1 MDLANLV
8 GRPQAVAPHQ
18 VPLPVQSRMFPSV
31 SRAVNWSHIPPQPE
45 EGLVNLI
52 IEIPGG
58 CRNKYELDKDLG
70 VIKLDRVLYSA
81 VHYPFDYG
89 FIPNTLGDDGDPLDG
104 LVMMDE
110 PTFPGCLVTAR
121 PIGLLEMIDD
131 GERDEKLLCV
141 PAGDPR
147 YAQVKSLSDVAP
159 HRLAEIAEFFRT
171 YKNLQQKKVEIG
183 QWKDVYAVLPLV
195 TQCIQAYQKQKG

>member
-1 MDLANLV
+1 
-8 GRPQAVAPHQ
+8 
-18 VPLPVQSRMFPSV
+18 
-31 SRAVNWSHIPPQPE
+31 VNWSHIPPQPA

-58 CRNKYELDKDLG
+58 CRNKYELDKALG

-81 VHYPFDYG
+81 VHYPYDYG

-121 PIGLLEMIDD
+121 PVGLLEMVD
-131 GERDEKLLCV
+131 GGEQDEKLLCV
-141 PAGDPR
+141 PADDPR
-147 YAQVKSLSDVAP
+147 YAQVKSLGDVAP

-171 YKNLQQKKVEIG
+171 YKNLQHKKVEVG
-183 QWKDVYAVLPLV
+183 EWKDVDAVWPLV
-195 TQCIQAYQKQKG
+195 AHCVHAYQTHKG